1 MELLQGN
8 EATVRGA
15 LAAGVRFFGGYPIT
29 PSSEIAEEMSRLL
42 PKVGGVFL
50 QMEDEIA
57 SLGACIGARLAGLKA
72 MTATSGPGY
81 SLMQEHIGFAI
92 MTEVPVVI
100 VNVMR
105 GGPSTGLPTKL
116 SQADIMQARWG
127 THGSPGAVALAPW
140 SVRESFDLTVRAVN
154 LSEYLRMPVTVLSDE
169 VIAHMRE
176 GVELPEEVEVYDAG
190 ELKVPPEKYLHY
202 DDGTE
207 FGVPRADYGKGY
219 RFHVTGLAHGK
230 DGFPTNDP
238 EVITW
243 MMNRFTR
250 KIEANREMLT
260 DYEYRG
266 DDDPEIL
273 FVAIGSAAR
282 VVMEVIRRLEG
293 ERRAGLLRP
302 RIVWPFPYE
311 AVRSRAEGAEHVVVV
326 EQNQGQLVHLV
337 REAVGREVFNIT
349 KFNGELVSPQEIM
362 EGLARFKL
370 LKKASP

>member
-15 LAAGVRFFGGYPIT
+15 VAAGVRFFGGYPIT
-29 PSSEIAEEMSRLL
+29 PSSEIAEEMSRIL
-42 PKVGGVFL
+42 PKLGGVFI
-50 QMEDEIA
+50 QMEDEMA

-116 SQADIMQARWG
+116 SQGDIMQARWG

-140 SVRESFDLTVRAVN
+140 SVYESFELVVKAVN

-190 ELKVPPEKYLHY
+190 ELDVPPEAYLHY

-207 FGVPRADYGKGY
+207 YGVPRADYGQGY

-250 KIEANREMLT
+250 KIEDNIEKLT
-260 DYEYRG
+260 DYRYEG
-266 DDDPEIL
+266 PEDPDLL

-282 VVMEVIRRLEG
+282 VTMEVLRRLEG

-302 RIVWPFPYE
+302 RIVWPFPEE
-311 AVRSRAEGAEHVVVV
+311 ALRRYAASAEHIVVV
-326 EQNQGQLVHLV
+326 EQNQGQLVHV
-337 REAVGREVFNIT
+337 VQEAAGRKAYNIV
-349 KFNGELVSPQEIM
+349 KYNGELISPAEVM
-362 EGLARFKL
+362 EGLARLKL
-370 LKKASP
+370 IKSASA

>member
-1 MELLQGN
+1 MELMQGN

-42 PKVGGVFL
+42 PKLGGIFL
-50 QMEDEIA
+50 QMEDEMA

-116 SQADIMQARWG
+116 SQGDIMQSRWG

-140 SVRESFDLTVRAVN
+140 SVYESFELTVKAVN

-190 ELKVPPEKYLHY
+190 ELEVPPEKYLHY

-207 FGVPRADYGKGY
+207 YGVPRADYGKGY

-238 EVITW
+238 EVIAW
-243 MMNRFTR
+243 MMDRFTK
-250 KIEANREMLT
+250 KIEDNLERLT
-260 DYEYRG
+260 DYDYYG
-266 DDDPEIL
+266 DEKPEIL

-282 VVMEVIRRLEG
+282 VSMEVLKRLEG
-293 ERRAGLLRP
+293 ERRAGLFRP
-302 RIVWPFPYE
+302 RIVWPFPE
-311 AVRSRAEGAEHVVVV
+311 RELKKRAEHAEHIVVV
-326 EQNQGQLVHLV
+326 EQNQGQLVHPV
-337 REAVGREVFNIT
+337 QEAVGRRAFSIT
-349 KFNGELVSPQEIM
+349 KYNGELISPAEVM

-370 LKKASP
+370 VKKAWA